1 MKRVVNHFHAFLY
14 YEKNVQYSQGHCYQL
29 KALAAKYSQ
38 LEGHSVER
46 MYHQQ
51 RCFDGS
57 LNKTILK
64 PLLTAA
70 VGHKTILKPH
80 LAAAANTYTSEFP
93 NVKFHVAALKRYQR
107 KQSDIGDSNPV
118 PASGL

>member
-38 LEGHSVER
+38 LERHSVER

-70 VGHKTILKPH
+70 VGHKTILKPSF
-80 LAAAANTYTSEFP
+80 AAAINTYTLNFP
-93 NVKFHVAALKRYQR
+93 DVKFRIAWL
-107 KQSDIGDSNPV
+107 I
-118 PASGL
+118 